1 MLPENIL
8 WRFWEKCKSE
18 KEIVETVNKTSQLN
32 VTAES
37 ITYLKG
43 ENKSVDANWKQGVV
57 ATDIKDSKDAKI
69 TVLVIN
75 KLLAKSPKTI
85 AEAKGMI
92 TADYQNYLEKEWLAY
107 LKNKYKVTVNEEV
120 LNTVK

>member
-1 MLPENIL
+1 MNPLSL
-8 WRFWEKCKSE
+8 YLL

-32 VTAES
+32 VNAES

-43 ENKSVDANWKQGVV
+43 ENKNVDANWKQGIV
-57 ATDIKDSKDAKI
+57 ATDIKDSKDSKI
-69 TVLVIN
+69 MVLVIN